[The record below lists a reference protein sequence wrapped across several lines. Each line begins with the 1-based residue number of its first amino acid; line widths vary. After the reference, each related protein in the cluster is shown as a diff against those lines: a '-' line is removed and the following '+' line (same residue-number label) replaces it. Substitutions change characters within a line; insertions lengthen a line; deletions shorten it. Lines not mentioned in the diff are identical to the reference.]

1 MKQIRRV
8 CMGGTFDILHSGHK
22 ALLQRALEV
31 GDIVLVGLTT
41 DSRASRNRN
50 KTQINPYHVR
60 LANLQNLL
68 KSMKSLEKFQIVPLD
83 NDWGPSVIDE
93 DFEAIIVSDETKS
106 TAQKIN
112 KIRSADGKSEL
123 EIVIV
128 PMIRAQDGDRISSSR
143 IRNKEINSEGK
154 LT

>member
-1 MKQIRRV
+1 
-8 CMGGTFDILHSGHK
+8 MGGTFDIIHSGHK

-31 GDIVLVGLTT
+31 GDIVLIGLTT
-41 DSRASRNRN
+41 DARASKNRN
-50 KTQINPYHVR
+50 KTLINPYNIR
-60 LANLQNLL
+60 LVNLQNLL
-68 KSMKSLEKFQIVPLD
+68 KSMKSLDKFQIVPLE

-112 KIRSADGKSEL
+112 KIRLADGKTEL
-123 EIVIV
+123 EIVVV
-128 PMIRAQDGDRISSSR
+128 PMIRAQDGNRISSSR

-154 LT
+154 IT

>member
-1 MKQIRRV
+1 
-8 CMGGTFDILHSGHK
+8 MGGTFDILHLGHK

-31 GDIVLVGLTT
+31 GDIVLIGLTT
-41 DSRASRNRN
+41 DARASKDRN
-50 KTQINPYHVR
+50 KTPINPYNIR

-68 KSMKSLEKFQIVPLD
+68 KTMKSLDKFQIVPLE

-112 KIRSADGKSEL
+112 KIRSANGKTEL
-123 EIVIV
+123 EIVVV
-128 PMIRAQDGDRISSSR
+128 PMIRAQDGNRISSSR

>member
-1 MKQIRRV
+1 
-8 CMGGTFDILHSGHK
+8 MGGTFDILHAGHK

-31 GDIVLVGLTT
+31 GDIVLIGLTT
-41 DSRASRNRN
+41 DARASKSRN
-50 KTQINPYHVR
+50 KTQINTYNIR
-60 LANLQNLL
+60 LANLQDLL
-68 KSMKSLEKFQIVPLD
+68 KSMKSLDRFQIVPLE
-83 NDWGPSVIDE
+83 NDWGPSVVDE

-112 KIRSADGKSEL
+112 KIRSAESKSEL

-128 PMIRAQDGDRISSSR
+128 PMIRAQDGHRISSSR
-143 IRNKEINSEGK
+143 IRNKEIDSEGK

>member
-1 MKQIRRV
+1 
-8 CMGGTFDILHSGHK
+8 MGGTFDILHSGHK

-50 KTQINPYHVR
+50 KTQINPYSVR

-143 IRNKEINSEGK
+143 IRNKEINFEGK

>member
-1 MKQIRRV
+1 
-8 CMGGTFDILHSGHK
+8 MGGTFDILHSGHK

-41 DSRASRNRN
+41 DARASRNR
-50 KTQINPYHVR
+50 KKAQVNPYHVR

-93 DFEAIIVSDETKS
+93 DFEAIIVSDETKF

>member
-1 MKQIRRV
+1 
-8 CMGGTFDILHSGHK
+8 MGGTFDILHAGHK

-31 GDIVLVGLTT
+31 GDIVLIGLTT
-41 DSRASRNRN
+41 DERASKSRN
-50 KTQINPYHVR
+50 KTKINTYNIR
-60 LANLQNLL
+60 LANLQDLL
-68 KSMKSLEKFQIVPLD
+68 KSMKSLDRFQIVPLE
-83 NDWGPSVIDE
+83 NDWGPSVVDE

-112 KIRSADGKSEL
+112 KIRLAEGKSEL

-128 PMIRAQDGDRISSSR
+128 PLIKAQDGHRISSSR
-143 IRNKEINSEGK
+143 IRNKEIDSEGK

>member
-1 MKQIRRV
+1 
-8 CMGGTFDILHSGHK
+8 MGGTFDILHAGHK

-31 GDIVLVGLTT
+31 GDIVLIGLTT
-41 DSRASRNRN
+41 DARASKSRN
-50 KTQINPYHVR
+50 KTQINTYNIR
-60 LANLQNLL
+60 LTNLQDLL
-68 KSMKSLEKFQIVPLD
+68 KSMKSLDRFQIVPLE
-83 NDWGPSVIDE
+83 NDWGPSVVDE

-112 KIRSADGKSEL
+112 KIRSAESKSEL

-128 PMIRAQDGDRISSSR
+128 PMIKAQDGHRISSSR
-143 IRNKEINSEGK
+143 IRNKEIDSQGK

>member
-1 MKQIRRV
+1 
-8 CMGGTFDILHSGHK
+8 MGGTFDILHLGHK

-31 GDIVLVGLTT
+31 GDLVLIGLTT
-41 DSRASRNRN
+41 DARASKDRN
-50 KTQINPYHVR
+50 KTPINLYNIR

-68 KSMKSLEKFQIVPLD
+68 KTMKSLDKFQIVPLE
-83 NDWGPSVIDE
+83 NDWGPSVIDN

-112 KIRSADGKSEL
+112 KIRSANGKIEL
-123 EIVIV
+123 EIVVV
-128 PMIRAQDGDRISSSR
+128 PMIRAQDGNRVSSSR

>member
-1 MKQIRRV
+1 
-8 CMGGTFDILHSGHK
+8 MGGTFDILHSGHK

-41 DSRASRNRN
+41 DARASRNR
-50 KTQINPYHVR
+50 KKAQVNPYHVR

-68 KSMKSLEKFQIVPLD
+68 KSMQSLEKFQIVPLD

-93 DFEAIIVSDETKS
+93 DFEAIIVSDETKF

>member
-1 MKQIRRV
+1 
-8 CMGGTFDILHSGHK
+8 MGGTFDILHAGHK

-31 GDIVLVGLTT
+31 GDIVLIGLTT
-41 DSRASRNRN
+41 DARASKSRN
-50 KTQINPYHVR
+50 KTQINTYNIR
-60 LANLQNLL
+60 LTNLQDLL
-68 KSMKSLEKFQIVPLD
+68 KSMKSLDRFQIVPLE
-83 NDWGPSVIDE
+83 NDWGPSVVDE

-112 KIRSADGKSEL
+112 KIRSAESKSEL

-128 PMIRAQDGDRISSSR
+128 PMIKAQDGNRISSSR
-143 IRNKEINSEGK
+143 IRNKEIDSQGK

>member
-1 MKQIRRV
+1 
-8 CMGGTFDILHSGHK
+8 MGGTFDILHSGHK

-83 NDWGPSVIDE
+83 NDWGPSVINE

>member
-1 MKQIRRV
+1 
-8 CMGGTFDILHSGHK
+8 MGGTFDILHLGHK
-22 ALLQRALEV
+22 VLLQRALEV
-31 GDIVLVGLTT
+31 GDIVLIGLTT
-41 DSRASRNRN
+41 DARASKERN
-50 KTQINPYHVR
+50 KMQINSYNIR

-68 KSMKSLEKFQIVPLD
+68 KTMKSLDKFQIVPLE

-93 DFEAIIVSDETKS
+93 DFDAIIVSDETKS

-112 KIRSADGKSEL
+112 KIRSANGKTEL
-123 EIVIV
+123 EIVVV
-128 PMIRAQDGDRISSSR
+128 PMIRAQDGNKISSSR

>member
-1 MKQIRRV
+1 
-8 CMGGTFDILHSGHK
+8 MGGTFDILHLGHK

-31 GDIVLVGLTT
+31 GDIVLIGLTT
-41 DSRASRNRN
+41 DARASKKRN
-50 KTQINPYHVR
+50 KTQINPYNIR

-68 KSMKSLEKFQIVPLD
+68 KTMKSLDKFQIVPLE

-112 KIRSADGKSEL
+112 KIRSANGKTEL
-123 EIVIV
+123 EIVVV
-128 PMIRAQDGDRISSSR
+128 PMIRAQDGNRISSSR

>member
-1 MKQIRRV
+1 
-8 CMGGTFDILHSGHK
+8 MGGTFDILHSGHK

-31 GDIVLVGLTT
+31 GDIILIGLTT
-41 DSRASRNRN
+41 DERASKGRN
-50 KTQINPYHVR
+50 KTQINSYNIR

-68 KSMKSLEKFQIVPLD
+68 KSMKSLNKFQIVPLE
-83 NDWGPSVIDE
+83 NDWGPSVIDD

-106 TAQKIN
+106 AAQKIN
-112 KIRSADGKSEL
+112 KIRSVGGKEEL
-123 EIVIV
+123 EIIVV
-128 PMIRAQDGDRISSSR
+128 PMIRAQDGTRISSSR

>member
-1 MKQIRRV
+1 
-8 CMGGTFDILHSGHK
+8 MGGTFDIIHSGHK

-31 GDIVLVGLTT
+31 GDIVLIGLTT
-41 DSRASRNRN
+41 DARASKNRN
-50 KTQINPYHVR
+50 KTQINPYNIR
-60 LANLQNLL
+60 LVNLQNLL
-68 KSMKSLEKFQIVPLD
+68 KSMKSLDKFQIVPLE

-112 KIRSADGKSEL
+112 KIRLADGKTEL
-123 EIVIV
+123 EIVVV
-128 PMIRAQDGDRISSSR
+128 PMISAQDGNRISSSR

-154 LT
+154 IT

>member
-1 MKQIRRV
+1 
-8 CMGGTFDILHSGHK
+8 MGGTFDILHSGHK

-31 GDIVLVGLTT
+31 GDIVLIGLTT
-41 DSRASRNRN
+41 DVRASKNRN
-50 KTQINPYHVR
+50 KTQINPYNIR
-60 LANLQNLL
+60 LVNLQNLL
-68 KSMKSLEKFQIVPLD
+68 KSMKSLDKFQIVPLE

-112 KIRSADGKSEL
+112 KIRLADGKTEL
-123 EIVIV
+123 EIVVV
-128 PMIRAQDGDRISSSR
+128 PMIRAQDGNRISSSR

-154 LT
+154 IT

>member
-1 MKQIRRV
+1 
-8 CMGGTFDILHSGHK
+8 MGGTFDILHLGHK

-31 GDIVLVGLTT
+31 GDIVLIGLTT
-41 DSRASRNRN
+41 DTRASKNRN
-50 KTQINPYHVR
+50 KTPINPYNIR

-68 KSMKSLEKFQIVPLD
+68 KSMKSLDKFQIVPLE

-112 KIRSADGKSEL
+112 KIRSADGKTEL
-123 EIVIV
+123 EIVVV
-128 PMIRAQDGDRISSSR
+128 PMIRAQDGNRISSSR

>member
-1 MKQIRRV
+1 
-8 CMGGTFDILHSGHK
+8 MGGTFDILHLGHK
-22 ALLQRALEV
+22 ALLHRALEV
-31 GDIVLVGLTT
+31 GDIILIGLTT
-41 DSRASRNRN
+41 DARASKDRN
-50 KTQINPYHVR
+50 KTQINPYNIR

-68 KSMKSLEKFQIVPLD
+68 KTMKSLDKFQIVPLE
-83 NDWGPSVIDE
+83 NDAGPSVIDE

-112 KIRSADGKSEL
+112 KIRSANGKIEL
-123 EIVIV
+123 EIVVV
-128 PMIRAQDGDRISSSR
+128 PMIGAQDGNRISSSR

>member
-1 MKQIRRV
+1 
-8 CMGGTFDILHSGHK
+8 MGGTFDILHLGHK

-31 GDIVLVGLTT
+31 GDIVLIGLTT
-41 DSRASRNRN
+41 DARASKNRN
-50 KTQINPYHVR
+50 KTPINPYNIR

-68 KSMKSLEKFQIVPLD
+68 KSMKSLDKFQIVPLE

-112 KIRSADGKSEL
+112 KIRSADGKTEL
-123 EIVIV
+123 EIVVV
-128 PMIRAQDGDRISSSR
+128 PMIRAQDGNRISSSR

>member
-1 MKQIRRV
+1 
-8 CMGGTFDILHSGHK
+8 MGGTFDILHAGHK

-31 GDIVLVGLTT
+31 GDIVLIGLTT
-41 DSRASRNRN
+41 DARASKSRN
-50 KTQINPYHVR
+50 KTQINTYNIR
-60 LANLQNLL
+60 LANLQDLL
-68 KSMKSLEKFQIVPLD
+68 KSMKSLDRFQIVPLE
-83 NDWGPSVIDE
+83 NDWGPSFVDE

-112 KIRSADGKSEL
+112 KIRSAEGKSEL

-128 PMIRAQDGDRISSSR
+128 PMIKAQDGHRISSSR
-143 IRNKEINSEGK
+143 IRNKEIDSEGK